1 LAYAGLPP
9 EQEAVRA
16 GLHITTLLQAYTK
29 YDLADIAAKARLV
42 FDGLHITTL
51 LQAYTKYDLA
61 DIAAKARLV
70 FDTRVEMVAES
81 VYPL

>member
-1 LAYAGLPP
+1 LAYAGLLL

-29 YDLADIAAKARLV
+29 YDLP
-42 FDGLHITTL
+42 
-51 LQAYTKYDLA
+51 